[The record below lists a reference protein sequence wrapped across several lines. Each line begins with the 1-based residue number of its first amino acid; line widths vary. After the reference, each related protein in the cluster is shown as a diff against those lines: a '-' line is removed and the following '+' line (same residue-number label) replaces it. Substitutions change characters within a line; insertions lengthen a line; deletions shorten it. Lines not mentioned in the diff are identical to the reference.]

1 MEKDY
6 SNLHRG
12 LVLKYFWQVIKH
24 FKVSFFAVIIL
35 TIITSAL
42 DVFIPLQY
50 LKLWNV
56 LSINNF
62 TVIEVA
68 KSIIIFILLLNFL
81 RWVLRRISGF
91 SLSYFEAR
99 TMAGLREQAFD
110 YLIGHSHSFF
120 ANNFSGSLTQR
131 INKYARAFER
141 ITDRIMTDG
150 LPLFVRSLGT
160 VIAIYSLFP
169 KYSYILGIFCIVFL
183 LTAFIYIHYKLK
195 YDIIASETDS
205 RTTGALS
212 DSISNHSS
220 IQLFTGHEYE
230 KEHMGKIIEDQRKKT
245 SFNWYLWEGLGAIES
260 FYSLVIEFIIFWV
273 VLGDWKLGLITLPVI
288 VLLQNYLIRLIEN
301 LWSFGAIVRTY
312 YESFADAEEMAVILS
327 TPYEIMDKPAQV
339 AEALF
344 PLVSGN
350 KASATIGKVIFDKIT
365 YIYADNYYKVLDNFS
380 LTIPAGQKI
389 AIVGSSGAGKT
400 TFVRLLMRLFNINS
414 GRILID
420 GIDISDISQKSL
432 REKISF
438 VPQDPVLFHRTLLE
452 NIRYGRRDAT
462 DEEVLTAA
470 HLAHCDEFIDALPNG
485 YQTYVGERGIKLS
498 GGERQRVAIA
508 RAILKNAPIL
518 ILDEAT
524 SSLDSHS
531 ESLIQDAFHTLIKGK
546 TTIVIAHRLSTIREM
561 DRIIVLEKGKIIEDG
576 THEKLA
582 NKKDGLYKKLWDLQ
596 AGGFKNT
603 I

>member
-183 LTAFIYIHYKLK
+183 FNCKG
-195 YDIIASETDS
+195 S
-205 RTTGALS
+205 RLADNQLYCPAN
-212 DSISNHSS
+212 SISKAKRWL
-220 IQLFTGHEYE
+220 LFVPCSV
-230 KEHMGKIIEDQRKKT
+230 KD
-245 SFNWYLWEGLGAIES
+245 
-260 FYSLVIEFIIFWV
+260 VI
-273 VLGDWKLGLITLPVI
+273 T
-288 VLLQNYLIRLIEN
+288 
-301 LWSFGAIVRTY
+301 
-312 YESFADAEEMAVILS
+312 
-327 TPYEIMDKPAQV
+327 
-339 AEALF
+339 
-344 PLVSGN
+344 
-350 KASATIGKVIFDKIT
+350 DKICAVC
-365 YIYADNYYKVLDNFS
+365 YI
-380 LTIPAGQKI
+380 IQ
-389 AIVGSSGAGKT
+389 
-400 TFVRLLMRLFNINS
+400 NIFC
-414 GRILID
+414 I
-420 GIDISDISQKSL
+420 
-432 REKISF
+432 
-438 VPQDPVLFHRTLLE
+438 
-452 NIRYGRRDAT
+452 
-462 DEEVLTAA
+462 
-470 HLAHCDEFIDALPNG
+470 
-485 YQTYVGERGIKLS
+485 
-498 GGERQRVAIA
+498 
-508 RAILKNAPIL
+508 
-518 ILDEAT
+518 
-524 SSLDSHS
+524 
-531 ESLIQDAFHTLIKGK
+531 
-546 TTIVIAHRLSTIREM
+546 
-561 DRIIVLEKGKIIEDG
+561 
-576 THEKLA
+576 
-582 NKKDGLYKKLWDLQ
+582 
-596 AGGFKNT
+596 
-603 I
+603 